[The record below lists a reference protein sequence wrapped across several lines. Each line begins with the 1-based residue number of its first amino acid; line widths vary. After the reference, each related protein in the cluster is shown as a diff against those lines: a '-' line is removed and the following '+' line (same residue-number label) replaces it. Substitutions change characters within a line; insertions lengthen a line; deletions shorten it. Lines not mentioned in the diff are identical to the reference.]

1 MDRRQGMA
9 NALVKNYHNRY
20 PTWSKS
26 NVREHAWMN
35 MQHRNAVRA
44 NASTGQSMKF
54 VTKNHINKAVNKYFK

>member
-9 NALVKNYHNRY
+9 NALVNAYVKRY
-20 PTWSKS
+20 PAWSKN

-35 MQHRNAVRA
+35 MQYRNAVRA
-44 NASTGQSMKF
+44 NQSTGQSMKF